1 MTRVQGSWRIGL
13 SAEDVGKKKI
23 LGGALVRWLLG
34 KDELQGKKKKKGSAW
49 VKCASQML
57 GWKVVQN

>member
-1 MTRVQGSWRIGL
+1 L

-57 GWKVVQN
+57 G

>member
-1 MTRVQGSWRIGL
+1 L

-34 KDELQGKKKKKGSAW
+34 KDELQGKKKKKG
-49 VKCASQML
+49 VL
-57 GWKVVQN
+57 G